1 MTIHDEIPVGRKV
14 RGNTS
19 TRSGVLELPV
29 VVFISLFLRPP
40 PFRKSS
46 NTPEAGGSDPVIAVQ
61 KSHPEE

>member
-1 MTIHDEIPVGRKV
+1 MTIHDEIPVGREV

-19 TRSGVLELPV
+19 TRSGVL
-29 VVFISLFLRPP
+29 VFISLFLRPP